1 MVLALKLFRL
11 VTESPRAEVTKAHFF
26 HIMNSTLLILA
37 LTLTAQAA
45 PDDSFFRAL
54 HIVETSGK
62 LGPTLGDNGKALG
75 PLQIHR
81 AYHADSRVSG
91 DYLRCADLEY
101 SKRVVT
107 AYLKRYAPQAW
118 AAGDVETLARVHNGG
133 VRGASKPATK
143 AYAVRVKAFMKK

>member
-1 MVLALKLFRL
+1 MK
-11 VTESPRAEVTKAHFF
+11 
-26 HIMNSTLLILA
+26 STLLLLA

-62 LGPTLGDNGKALG
+62 LGPTLGDQGRSLG
-75 PLQIHR
+75 PLQISR
-81 AYHADSRVSG
+81 AYHKDSRVGNDS
-91 DYLRCADLEY
+91 DYSRCADLEY

-118 AAGDVETLARVHNGG
+118 AAGDVETLARIHNGG

-143 AYAVRVKAFMKK
+143 GYGVRVKALMKK